1 MCITIAVSRRIRI
14 IKSKNSKGPVSPTAY
29 KSLASNQESFSVEV
43 MLVAGT
49 WMDLE
54 VILLREEVRK
64 RQTPY
69 DITSVWHLKYDK

>member
-14 IKSKNSKGPVSPTAY
+14 IKSKNSKGPGSPTAY

-69 DITSVWHLKYDK
+69 DITHM